1 MIKRWNTIRFA
12 WWGVAF
18 GAWLGVA
25 FGAMYAP
32 LRTELEGNLPRFWN
46 REVLFYLVTS
56 SLGGAVAGAILFA
69 SVSGVRNLILRAK

>member
-1 MIKRWNTIRFA
+1 
-12 WWGVAF
+12 
-18 GAWLGVA
+18 LGVA

-32 LRTELEGNLPRFWN
+32 LGTKMEGNLPRFWN
-46 REVLFYLVTS
+46 GEVLFYLVTS